1 MRGQK
6 TKMIIASVVA
16 GLIIIAVVLIAGKKQ
31 KTFAMQES
39 CNGRPPGYVPELINT
54 EPGEFAGY
62 RRPDMKMADVDTDI
76 SDVDET
82 DLGLDENTFDE
93 MDMLTEEQVGF
104 SFQKVVSYIRNG
116 DLQGILDYSME
127 TIQQTLTG
135 EIKSNNRLL
144 LQLLAVVVLGS
155 VFTNLSGK
163 FGKMVGGNGFFVTY
177 LMVVSILLGMFAI
190 VSDIAVSAV
199 SDLTDLMITFIP
211 AYTLAVS
218 YTNGAGTA
226 EFTYQ
231 ITVLIIFLC
240 EKVIVQIVFPLAKC
254 SGVVG
259 LVNKLNAEDHFSRT
273 VTLLRNI
280 AGWILKTM
288 FAVVTGLNVIK
299 GVIVPSVDKLER
311 NAVLKAFGMLPG
323 GNTVKNVSDILL
335 GSGMVL
341 KNAIGIAGAV
351 VVLLAVLLPVTKIA
365 VIYLTLRIVSA
376 FVQPLGDKRFS
387 DGINIMAQTIGLM
400 LRGIWCASFLFIIS
414 LTLMTLLAR

>member
-1 MRGQK
+1 
-6 TKMIIASVVA
+6 MIIAGIVA
-16 GLIIIAVVLIAGKKQ
+16 GLILIAVVLFAGKKQ

-39 CNGRPPGYVPELINT
+39 GNGRPPGFVPELINT

-62 RRPDMKMADVDTDI
+62 RRSDMKMADVDTDI

-82 DLGLDENTFDE
+82 DLGLDENAFDE
-93 MDMLTEEQVGF
+93 MDMLTEEQAGL
-104 SFQKVVSYIRNG
+104 SFREVISYIRNG
-116 DLQGILDYSME
+116 DLQGLLDYSLE

-144 LQLLAVVVLGS
+144 LQLLVILGS

-240 EKVIVQIVFPLAKC
+240 EKVIVQIVFPLTKC

-288 FAVVTGLNVIK
+288 FAVVTGMNVIK
-299 GVIVPSVDKLER
+299 GLIVPSVDKLER